1 MFIQLFGN
9 FLVEKA
15 VITEEQKV
23 SFQKE
28 LQDTR
33 VKMGTI
39 AVADGLI
46 NEAQAEEINHAQTQ
60 QDRRFGDIAIEMGYL
75 TDAQISDIIKKQG
88 DSAMKFYQ
96 LLTDKAGI
104 AMNDIEANLEEFKKT
119 QGFTD
124 EELDA
129 LKKDDID
136 KIISLYAIVR
146 DTDIPDLASLVMRN
160 LIRFV
165 TSDYYFGRMKKVTDY
180 SYSML
185 AGQWAVGDKKVYL
198 GFGTSDELD
207 GITKLAKKYA
217 KGVTIAGSDEIYDA
231 VCEFTNLNNG
241 LFASAL
247 SEKGT
252 FIDMKPPGVFLNQAI
267 SGTAYIMPV
276 YIEGAKIDLIISTEA
291 DFSEGTKVHEIK
303 VKKSEIKA
311 DNTGSKASV
320 LVVDDSALIRKV
332 LIELLNNNGFNV
344 IGEATNGQEGLDM
357 YKELS
362 PDIVTLDVTM
372 PVMDGV
378 EALRQIIELDANAKV
393 AMITAAGQKERL
405 MEALKIGAK
414 LFITKPFNEEE
425 VLNSLSDLV

>member
-104 AMNDIEANLEEFKKT
+104 AMNDIEANLEEFKKA

-129 LKKDDID
+129 LKRDDID

-165 TSDYYFGRMKKVTDY
+165 TSDFYFGRMKKVTDY

>member
-1 MFIQLFGN
+1 MFTHLFGN
-9 FLVEKA
+9 FLVEKS

-75 TDAQISDIIKKQG
+75 TDAQIFDIIKKQG

-104 AMNDIEANLEEFKKT
+104 TMNDIETNFEEFKKAH
-119 QGFTD
+119 GFTD
-124 EELDA
+124 EEAEA

-136 KIISLYAIVR
+136 TIISLYATVR
-146 DTDIPDLASLVMRN
+146 DTDISNLASLVMRN

-165 TSDYYFGRMKKVTDY
+165 TSDFYFGRMKKVTDY

-217 KGVTIAGSDEIYDA
+217 KGVKIAGSDEIYDA
-231 VCEFTNLNNG
+231 VCEFANLNNG

-252 FIDMKPPGVFLNQAI
+252 FIDMEPPGVYLNQKI
-267 SGTAYIMPV
+267 SGTAYVMPV
-276 YIEGAKIDLIISTEA
+276 YIEGDRIDLIISTEVT
-291 DFSEGTKVHEIK
+291 FSEGTKVHELK
-303 VKKSEIKA
+303 VKKSEIKT

-344 IGEATNGQEGLDM
+344 IGEATNGKEGFDM

-378 EALRQIIELDANAKV
+378 EALRQIIGFDANARV

-414 LFITKPFNEEE
+414 LFITKPFHEEE
-425 VLNSLSDLV
+425 VLNSLSELV

>member
-104 AMNDIEANLEEFKKT
+104 AMNDIEANLEEFKKA

-129 LKKDDID
+129 LKRDDID

-165 TSDYYFGRMKKVTDY
+165 TSDFYFGRMKKVTDY

-311 DNTGSKASV
+311 DNTGGKASV

>member
-104 AMNDIEANLEEFKKT
+104 AMNDIEANLEEFKKA

-165 TSDYYFGRMKKVTDY
+165 TSDFYFGRMKKVTDY

-291 DFSEGTKVHEIK
+291 DFSEGTKIHEIK
-303 VKKSEIKA
+303 VKKSEIKD
-311 DNTGSKASV
+311 DNTGGKASV

>member
-1 MFIQLFGN
+1 MFTHLFGN
-9 FLVEKA
+9 FLVEKS

-104 AMNDIEANLEEFKKT
+104 TMNDIEKNFEEFKKAH
-119 QGFTD
+119 GFTD
-124 EELDA
+124 EEAEA

-136 KIISLYAIVR
+136 TIISLYATVR
-146 DTDIPDLASLVMRN
+146 DTDISNLASLVMRN
-160 LIRFV
+160 LVRFV
-165 TSDYYFGRMKKVTDY
+165 TSDFYFGRMKKVTDY

-217 KGVTIAGSDEIYDA
+217 KGVKIAGSDEIYDA
-231 VCEFTNLNNG
+231 VCEFANLNNG

-252 FIDMKPPGVFLNQAI
+252 FIDMEPPGVYLNQKI
-267 SGTAYIMPV
+267 SGTAYVMPV
-276 YIEGAKIDLIISTEA
+276 YIEGDRIDLIISTEVT
-291 DFSEGTKVHEIK
+291 FSEGTKVHELK
-303 VKKSEIKA
+303 VKKSEIKT
-311 DNTGSKASV
+311 DNIGSKASV

-344 IGEATNGQEGLDM
+344 IGEATNGKEGLDM

-378 EALRQIIELDANAKV
+378 EALRQIIGFDANARV

-414 LFITKPFNEEE
+414 LFITKPFHEEE
-425 VLNSLSDLV
+425 VLNSLSELV

>member
-104 AMNDIEANLEEFKKT
+104 AMNDIEANLEEFKKA

-165 TSDYYFGRMKKVTDY
+165 TSDFYFGRMKKVTDY

-276 YIEGAKIDLIISTEA
+276 YIEGARIDLIISTEA

>member
-104 AMNDIEANLEEFKKT
+104 AMNDIEANLEEFKKA

-165 TSDYYFGRMKKVTDY
+165 TSDFYVGRMKKVTDY

-241 LFASAL
+241 LFA
-247 SEKGT
+247 
-252 FIDMKPPGVFLNQAI
+252 
-267 SGTAYIMPV
+267 
-276 YIEGAKIDLIISTEA
+276 
-291 DFSEGTKVHEIK
+291 
-303 VKKSEIKA
+303 
-311 DNTGSKASV
+311 
-320 LVVDDSALIRKV
+320 
-332 LIELLNNNGFNV
+332 
-344 IGEATNGQEGLDM
+344 
-357 YKELS
+357 
-362 PDIVTLDVTM
+362 
-372 PVMDGV
+372 
-378 EALRQIIELDANAKV
+378 
-393 AMITAAGQKERL
+393 
-405 MEALKIGAK
+405 
-414 LFITKPFNEEE
+414 
-425 VLNSLSDLV
+425 

>member
-1 MFIQLFGN
+1 MFTHLFGN
-9 FLVEKA
+9 FLVEKSL
-15 VITEEQKV
+15 ITEEQKV

-75 TDAQISDIIKKQG
+75 TESQISDIIKKQG

-104 AMNDIEANLEEFKKT
+104 TMNDIETNFEEFKKAH
-119 QGFTD
+119 GFTD
-124 EELDA
+124 EEAEA

-136 KIISLYAIVR
+136 TIISLYATVR
-146 DTDIPDLASLVMRN
+146 DTDISNLASLVMRN

-165 TSDYYFGRMKKVTDY
+165 TSDFYFGRMKKVTDY

-185 AGQWAVGDKKVYL
+185 AGQWAVGDKKLYL

-217 KGVTIAGSDEIYDA
+217 KGVKITGSDEIYDA
-231 VCEFTNLNNG
+231 VCEFANLNNG

-247 SEKGT
+247 SEKGK
-252 FIDMKPPGVFLNQAI
+252 FIDMQPPGVYLNQKI

-276 YIEGAKIDLIISTEA
+276 YIEEDRIDLIISTEST
-291 DFSEGTKVHEIK
+291 FSEGTKVHELK
-303 VKKSEIKA
+303 VKKSELKT
-311 DNTGSKASV
+311 DHTGSKASV

-344 IGEATNGQEGLDM
+344 IGEATNGKEGLDM

-378 EALRQIIELDANAKV
+378 EALRQIIGFDANAKV

-414 LFITKPFNEEE
+414 LFITKPFHEEE
-425 VLNSLSDLV
+425 VLNSLSELV

>member
-165 TSDYYFGRMKKVTDY
+165 TSDFYFGRMKKVTDY

>member
-104 AMNDIEANLEEFKKT
+104 AMNDIEANLEEFKKA

-129 LKKDDID
+129 LKRDDID

-165 TSDYYFGRMKKVTDY
+165 TSDFYFGRMKKVTDY

-252 FIDMKPPGVFLNQAI
+252 YIDMEPPGVFLNQAI

-276 YIEGAKIDLIISTEA
+276 YIEGTKIDLIISTEA

-311 DNTGSKASV
+311 DNTGGKASV

>member
-104 AMNDIEANLEEFKKT
+104 AMNDIEANLEEFKKA

-165 TSDYYFGRMKKVTDY
+165 TSDFYFGRMKKVTDY

-217 KGVTIAGSDEIYDA
+217 KGVAIAGSDEIYDA

-276 YIEGAKIDLIISTEA
+276 YIEGARIDLIISTEA

-311 DNTGSKASV
+311 DNIGSKASV

>member
-165 TSDYYFGRMKKVTDY
+165 TSDFYFGRMKKVTDY

-311 DNTGSKASV
+311 DNTGSKVSV

>member
-1 MFIQLFGN
+1 MFTHLFGN
-9 FLVEKA
+9 FLVEKS

-104 AMNDIEANLEEFKKT
+104 TMNDIETNFEEFKKAH
-119 QGFTD
+119 GFTD
-124 EELDA
+124 EEAEA

-136 KIISLYAIVR
+136 TIISLYATVR
-146 DTDIPDLASLVMRN
+146 DTDISNLASLVMRN

-165 TSDYYFGRMKKVTDY
+165 TSDFYFGRMKKVTDY

-217 KGVTIAGSDEIYDA
+217 KGVKIAGSDEIYDA
-231 VCEFTNLNNG
+231 VCEFANLNNG

-252 FIDMKPPGVFLNQAI
+252 FIDMEPPGVYLNQKI
-267 SGTAYIMPV
+267 SGTAYVMPV
-276 YIEGAKIDLIISTEA
+276 YIEGDRIDLIISTEVT
-291 DFSEGTKVHEIK
+291 FSEGTKVHELK
-303 VKKSEIKA
+303 VKKSEIKT
-311 DNTGSKASV
+311 DNIGSKASV

-344 IGEATNGQEGLDM
+344 IGEATNGKEGLDM

-378 EALRQIIELDANAKV
+378 EALRQIIGFDANARV

-414 LFITKPFNEEE
+414 LFITKPFHEEE
-425 VLNSLSDLV
+425 VLNSLSELV

>member
-165 TSDYYFGRMKKVTDY
+165 TSDFYFGRMKKVTDY

-276 YIEGAKIDLIISTEA
+276 YIEGARIDLIISTEA

>member
-1 MFIQLFGN
+1 MFTHLFGN
-9 FLVEKA
+9 FLVEKS

-104 AMNDIEANLEEFKKT
+104 TMNDIETNFEEFKKAH
-119 QGFTD
+119 GFTD
-124 EELDA
+124 EEAEA

-136 KIISLYAIVR
+136 TIISLYATVR
-146 DTDIPDLASLVMRN
+146 DTDISNLASLVMRN
-160 LIRFV
+160 LVRFV
-165 TSDYYFGRMKKVTDY
+165 TSDFYFGRMKKVTDY

-217 KGVTIAGSDEIYDA
+217 KGVKIAGSDEIYDA
-231 VCEFTNLNNG
+231 VCEFANLNNG

-252 FIDMKPPGVFLNQAI
+252 FIDMEPPGVYLNQKI
-267 SGTAYIMPV
+267 SGTAYVMPV
-276 YIEGAKIDLIISTEA
+276 YIEGDRIDLIISTEVT
-291 DFSEGTKVHEIK
+291 FSEGTKVHELK
-303 VKKSEIKA
+303 VKKSEIKT

-344 IGEATNGQEGLDM
+344 IGEATNGKEGFDM

-378 EALRQIIELDANAKV
+378 EALRQIIGFDANARV

-414 LFITKPFNEEE
+414 LFITKPFHEEE
-425 VLNSLSDLV
+425 VLNSLSELV

>member
-104 AMNDIEANLEEFKKT
+104 AMNDIEANLEAFKKA

-129 LKKDDID
+129 LKRDDID

-252 FIDMKPPGVFLNQAI
+252 YIDMKPPGVFLNQAI

>member
-165 TSDYYFGRMKKVTDY
+165 TSDFYFGRMKKVTDY

-185 AGQWAVGDKKVYL
+185 AGQWTVGDKKVYL

-311 DNTGSKASV
+311 DNTGGKASV

-357 YKELS
+357 YK
-362 PDIVTLDVTM
+362 
-372 PVMDGV
+372 
-378 EALRQIIELDANAKV
+378 QAKS
-393 AMITAAGQKERL
+393 AA
-405 MEALKIGAK
+405 
-414 LFITKPFNEEE
+414 
-425 VLNSLSDLV
+425 

>member
-104 AMNDIEANLEEFKKT
+104 AMNDIEANLEEFKKA

-129 LKKDDID
+129 LKRDDID
-136 KIISLYAIVR
+136 KIISVYAIVR

-165 TSDYYFGRMKKVTDY
+165 TSDFYFGRMKKVTDY

-311 DNTGSKASV
+311 DNTGGKASV

>member
-104 AMNDIEANLEEFKKT
+104 AMNDIEANLEEFKKA

-165 TSDYYFGRMKKVTDY
+165 TSDFYFGRMKKVTDY